1 MNALDPN
8 QFEITRQTLTELAQQ
23 RIPQRIRQRDHTVWR
38 PDPREIADRLGWLDA
53 GEFLQPHLPELTAF
67 TQEIRQANIQDIVLL
82 GMGGSSLG
90 PEMLRRAL
98 LPPPTPHAPNHP
110 NAADTPGIPNPPGT
124 ANAADAPNPPDLA
137 AIPPH
142 PRLTLLDSTVPEQIA
157 NVTANINPTQTLF
170 IVSSKSGATIETLS
184 LYHYFRAQV
193 ESAIANAANNPTADT
208 NAANDPIANAETNPA
223 APNADNNPAAITAA
237 GNHFVAI
244 TDPGTPLEQLAQQAN
259 FRRTFLN
266 PPDIGGRFSV
276 LSWFGM
282 LPAALAGIDLPQ
294 LLHHAAQMRDQCLT
308 GPPNQDNPGLTLGA
322 LLGAMA
328 QAGRDKMTLITP
340 PPLDSFGLWVEQM
353 IAESLGKDGR
363 GIIPIANEPLL
374 PPTAYHHDRL
384 FIYLRV
390 TPDTPHAAAQ
400 QPDPAPYDE
409 AVAQLEAAGHP
420 VARLTLTH
428 PYELGA
434 EIYRW
439 EYATAVAAAIL
450 NVHPFDQPDVQG
462 AKDNTDR
469 LLAAHRNPANANA
482 VNPGPSNNDADANPT
497 LLPPPPPD
505 GSLSTL
511 LQQSQPGDYLALILY
526 APNNHNPDHPLE
538 QALTQLRAKIMHR
551 YRLATTIG
559 YGPRYLHSSGQLHKG
574 GPNTGLYLQLLPP
587 DHHPRLPIP
596 QQNYDFALL
605 ATLQATGDRQ
615 SLTALNRRLTTINL
629 GPDAPQ
635 TIRRLINELP

>member
-8 QFEITRQTLTELAQQ
+8 QSEITRQALTHLAQQ
-23 RIPQRIRQRDHTVWR
+23 RIPQRIRQRDHTIWR

-53 GEFLQPHLPELTAF
+53 GEFLQPHLRELTTFAN
-67 TQEIRQANIQDIVLL
+67 EIRQTNIHDIVLL

-90 PEMLRRAL
+90 PEMLRRSL
-98 LPPPTPHAPNHP
+98 LPPNPPVTP
-110 NAADTPGIPNPPGT
+110 NAAV
-124 ANAADAPNPPDLA
+124 ANPPDIA
-137 AIPPH
+137 PTHSH

-157 NVTANINPTQTLF
+157 AVTANINPTQTLF

-193 ESAIANAANNPTADT
+193 ESALADADANPDAV
-208 NAANDPIANAETNPA
+208 
-223 APNADNNPAAITAA
+223 TAA
-237 GNHFVAI
+237 GHHFIAI
-244 TDPGTPLEQLAQQAN
+244 TDPGTPLQHLAQQAN

-282 LPAALAGIDLPQ
+282 LPAALAGLDIPQ
-294 LLHHAAQMRDQCLT
+294 LLHQSARMRDQCLM
-308 GPPNQDNPGLTLGA
+308 GPPDQDNPGLTLGA
-322 LLGAMA
+322 LLGGMA

-374 PPTAYHHDRL
+374 PPNAYHHDRL
-384 FIYLRV
+384 FIYLQV
-390 TPDTPHAAAQ
+390 TPSDPEH
-400 QPDPAPYDE
+400 PNPAPYDE

-439 EYATAVAAAIL
+439 EYATAIAAAIL
-450 NVHPFDQPDVQG
+450 NVHPFDQPDVQS

-469 LLAAHRNPANANA
+469 LLATYANPA
-482 VNPGPSNNDADANPT
+482 P
-497 LLPPPPPD
+497 LPPPPPD
-505 GSLSTL
+505 GSLSRL
-511 LQQSQPGDYLALILY
+511 LQQAQPGDYLALILY
-526 APNNHNPDHPLE
+526 TPNNEAPDSPLN
-538 QALTQLRAKIMHR
+538 QSLTQLRAKIMQQHQI
-551 YRLATTIG
+551 ATTIG

-574 GPNTGLYLQLLPP
+574 GPNTGLHLHLLTP
-587 DHHPRLPIP
+587 DHHPHLPIP
-596 QQNYDFALL
+596 HQNHDFALL

-615 SLTALNRRLTTINL
+615 SLTARNRRLTTITL
-629 GPDAPQ
+629 SPDAPQ
-635 TIRRLINELP
+635 TIRRLLNELP